1 MVDIYITSDEIK
13 KYIFMIVLFNAIFP
27 KVLEQSGMMV
37 NIEDAE
43 DPTNIRR
50 MAYENFIDR
59 YDLYGLNQISS
70 RFLSLLV
77 IISFPAS
84 TVYSTKS
91 VSGLTLSSSRIVLL
105 TVNAHPLPFLINFL
119 YISQP
124 YNTYI

>member
-43 DPTNIRR
+43 EPTNIRR

-59 YDLYGLNQISS
+59 YDLYGLNQI
-70 RFLSLLV
+70 
-77 IISFPAS
+77 AE
-84 TVYSTKS
+84 
-91 VSGLTLSSSRIVLL
+91 
-105 TVNAHPLPFLINFL
+105 
-119 YISQP
+119 
-124 YNTYI
+124 

>member
-1 MVDIYITSDEIK
+1 MLIYLGLIMVDIYITSDEIK

-59 YDLYGLNQISS
+59 YDLYGLNQI
-70 RFLSLLV
+70 
-77 IISFPAS
+77 A
-84 TVYSTKS
+84 K
-91 VSGLTLSSSRIVLL
+91 
-105 TVNAHPLPFLINFL
+105 
-119 YISQP
+119 
-124 YNTYI
+124 

>member
-1 MVDIYITSDEIK
+1 MLIYLGLIIVDIYITSDEIK

-59 YDLYGLNQISS
+59 YDLYGLNQI
-70 RFLSLLV
+70 
-77 IISFPAS
+77 AE
-84 TVYSTKS
+84 
-91 VSGLTLSSSRIVLL
+91 
-105 TVNAHPLPFLINFL
+105 
-119 YISQP
+119 
-124 YNTYI
+124 

>member
-59 YDLYGLNQISS
+59 YDLYGLNQI
-70 RFLSLLV
+70 
-77 IISFPAS
+77 AD
-84 TVYSTKS
+84 
-91 VSGLTLSSSRIVLL
+91 
-105 TVNAHPLPFLINFL
+105 
-119 YISQP
+119 
-124 YNTYI
+124 

>member
-43 DPTNIRR
+43 DPTNVRR

-59 YDLYGLNQISS
+59 YDLYGLNQI
-70 RFLSLLV
+70 
-77 IISFPAS
+77 AE
-84 TVYSTKS
+84 
-91 VSGLTLSSSRIVLL
+91 
-105 TVNAHPLPFLINFL
+105 
-119 YISQP
+119 
-124 YNTYI
+124 

>member
-50 MAYENFIDR
+50 MAYENFIAR
-59 YDLYGLNQISS
+59 YDLYGLNQI
-70 RFLSLLV
+70 
-77 IISFPAS
+77 AE
-84 TVYSTKS
+84 
-91 VSGLTLSSSRIVLL
+91 
-105 TVNAHPLPFLINFL
+105 
-119 YISQP
+119 
-124 YNTYI
+124 

>member
-1 MVDIYITSDEIK
+1 MVDIYITSNEIK

-59 YDLYGLNQISS
+59 YDLYGLNQI
-70 RFLSLLV
+70 
-77 IISFPAS
+77 AE
-84 TVYSTKS
+84 
-91 VSGLTLSSSRIVLL
+91 
-105 TVNAHPLPFLINFL
+105 
-119 YISQP
+119 
-124 YNTYI
+124 

>member
-59 YDLYGLNQISS
+59 YDLYGLNQI
-70 RFLSLLV
+70 
-77 IISFPAS
+77 A
-84 TVYSTKS
+84 K
-91 VSGLTLSSSRIVLL
+91 
-105 TVNAHPLPFLINFL
+105 
-119 YISQP
+119 
-124 YNTYI
+124 

>member
-59 YDLYGLNQISS
+59 YDLYGLNQI
-70 RFLSLLV
+70 
-77 IISFPAS
+77 AE
-84 TVYSTKS
+84 
-91 VSGLTLSSSRIVLL
+91 
-105 TVNAHPLPFLINFL
+105 
-119 YISQP
+119 
-124 YNTYI
+124 